1 MTKKPVDHAEEVKA
15 KLFFRLK
22 DKGMDQSLVPSFMRI
37 LSTSL
42 SMSPYRDHSAVK
54 SHLKYLGWDDFD
66 LDYFTFQLATECLSA
81 AGMKSH
87 AYLPGKFFE
96 RHFLP
101 EN

>member
-1 MTKKPVDHAEEVKA
+1 MTRPPIDHMEEIKA
-15 KLFFRLK
+15 KLFLRLK
-22 DKGMDQSLVPSFMRI
+22 GKGISQSLVPSFMRI

-42 SMSPYRDHSAVK
+42 SASPYRDYSAVK
-54 SHLKYLGWDDFD
+54 RNLKYLGWDDFD

-81 AGMKSH
+81 TGMKSH